1 MTVKSLNPIR
11 KAAVLAAF
19 LILGTSVPFESFGSV
34 SSAPSSGVSVKKSN
48 AKKKTQMKEKSSYMN
63 PDFAFPE
70 TVEKDASA
78 VLGKALSERN
88 GLDALRAAMQVIVA
102 RNMVSKSNFESN
114 VALLD
119 SMASILPQPYA
130 GLSALLEANLYKSL
144 YDGQS
149 WTFNQRTLPL
159 DSYPADPMSWSRDL
173 FAKKCLELIDSA
185 NGAEMSAKDM
195 PISTLSSILDNTEQ
209 AERVGLTAWDFMVYN
224 EVSLLSG
231 FATQG
236 SGGIIPFFK
245 DKPTSAATEIG
256 KCREKRD
263 GLLTALYDYRVGE
276 GKLYPLAVA
285 VCEKAE
291 IMQEPER
298 LPFLKDWCMKL
309 IDKEEGGMVLNKYYE
324 FLRNADEKGVDGML
338 ALYDAMKKWLAVYSS
353 SAYSECIKNDIAAMS
368 AKNAYLT
375 LPSAVLP
382 GEKISGTMK
391 MENMDEAYILLFK
404 VPESMAPMNGLAR
417 KDFPKKATFLHSV
430 KVTAS
435 GSIPFSEEKKVE
447 LPPLSAGYYVA
458 VPSQTPRLASNWKEE
473 VSEWQLSVVAVS
485 DIAVITSG
493 NRKEE
498 DSSRVYVVDAR
509 TQRPISGA
517 EVGVYVNDNSR
528 KLIKKGFTDADGCY
542 DTPKGNYRLRA
553 AYKGNV
559 VWQWIDF
566 HPYKSEERIVAAA
579 NILTDLSIYKPGDE
593 VNFVLVG
600 WQRNRHDNSLLKNS
614 EVSVVM
620 RDANYNPVDTLLVKT
635 DGNGRCTGKFII
647 PKNGLLGT
655 YSLLATFKDFSN
667 NSISRQSFEVAEYK
681 APGFLVELD
690 SESGLSYNA
699 GDVVKF
705 KGVVKTYSG
714 MPLGDSKIS
723 YNIEWTPWWVW
734 WRYGGDSA
742 SYGGTLVAGPDG
754 KFEIELP
761 TANLKNTRFEKGV
774 FTLSVSATSASGE
787 TQSAPDLRFSIGDGL
802 SVRPNLKERMLV
814 EGDTLKF
821 NVPVYDMLDYPVMK
835 DVEYSVTDMATGKK
849 VASGIFK
856 SPQLILAASSLPS
869 SRYRFEFNLPGDT
882 LKSNEEVAIYRK
894 GDKTPPYKTPLWL
907 PENSIVCKNGQDSI
921 EVEAGSGYSDSW
933 LLCEVSDEN
942 GFVSRGWV
950 EANGGNVKVPVK
962 APASDARIWV
972 KFIGMHDLSP
982 KTGTVVLIPES
993 QTRKLDVKAS
1003 SFRDKLTAGD
1013 KEVWKFSFSIDG
1025 VVQKGL
1031 PAMAVMSNKALNAIA
1046 PFEWRFTADD
1056 SYWSNSSYLNYNAPE
1071 MRGTNARF
1079 SILPRYKYPASPIPT
1094 WNTYSYGLAGGNY
1107 YGVRIR
1113 GLNSASR
1120 AAGSNTLMED
1130 GVVEEVLNTV
1140 HVTSAPMMMAKQEAV
1155 VPMESKSM
1163 DMDDREYEMS
1173 DEVVLTGSVGAA
1185 SMEKPRPR
1193 PVEMPLAFFMPS
1205 LVGGDDGEVEV
1216 KFDTPDFNTTWQFQ
1230 VTGYTDDLLT
1240 AGLML
1245 DAVASKPVMVQSN
1258 VPRYLRTGDK
1268 AEVSALLFNNS
1279 DGNLPLHG
1287 EIRIFDPMS
1296 GSTITSYHLGAETT
1310 APAANRKI
1318 TVEFDVPSN
1327 LSAIG
1332 IEAYAMSE
1340 KFSDGE
1346 RTLIPVLPSS
1356 TPVVESENFYM
1367 GKGSYEF
1374 SMKLPKLRKDAN
1386 VTLKYCDNPV
1396 WECVLALP
1404 SISTPDS
1411 KNILS
1416 LMRGLYANSL
1426 ALDVAEKYPKV
1437 KSGLE
1442 KALADKENLKSNLDK
1457 DSSLKTVAL
1466 ENTPWVNNAASETA
1480 RMRSLSSLF
1489 DVENAKGVI
1498 SGIMNDVKALQNSDG
1513 GWSWCPEMK
1522 SSLFM
1527 TQQAL
1532 LHFGMMKH
1540 IGCLPADAGKMVSRG
1555 LNYCDR
1561 EVYRDYIDSKKEFST
1576 VTMLNYLYIRS
1587 FFDAGNGP
1595 SGFAGLKKEALKRIA
1610 ENWKGFSIYEK
1621 ATAATLLSRS
1631 SGYEREARV
1640 ILESLNQL
1648 ASKSE
1653 TKGWWFDNLGSGFDG
1668 WPKLITT
1675 AQALEAYSEIEPAA
1689 PAVDGLRQWLVL
1701 QKETEDWGANPY
1713 TVEVIQSILSSGTDW
1728 TTSSEAP
1735 EIEIGGKKIAL
1746 PKGEV
1751 LTGLVTVSLD
1761 PKEASGKKLSVTK
1774 KSEGPS
1780 WGGVIS
1786 QYVAPMKDVK
1796 AASCDN
1802 LKVEK
1807 QLMVVADTPSGESV
1821 RKASEF
1827 KVGDR
1832 VRVTLTLTCDKD
1844 MNYVALIDE
1853 RAACMEPDDQISGYE
1868 VKDGLWM
1875 YREVR
1880 DDKTSFF
1887 ISFLPKGVNV
1897 ITYDCHIDREGDY
1910 AIGITSAQSQYS
1922 PLQSAHSSGSMI
1934 KSE

>member
-1 MTVKSLNPIR
+1 MTVKSLNPFR
-11 KAAVLAAF
+11 KAALLAAF
-19 LILGTSVPFESFGSV
+19 LILGAIVPFESYGST
-34 SSAPSSGVSVKKSN
+34 APVAGSGVSVKKGKS
-48 AKKKTQMKEKSSYMN
+48 KKKTQMKEISSFRN

-78 VLGKALSERN
+78 VLGKALPERN
-88 GLDALRAAMQVIVA
+88 GLEALRAAMQVIVA
-102 RNMVSKSNFESN
+102 RNMVSGSNFGSN

-144 YDGQS
+144 YNSQS

-159 DSYPADPMSWSRDL
+159 DSYPDDPMSWCRDL

-185 NGAEMSAKDM
+185 NEAEKPAKDM
-195 PISTLSSILDNTEQ
+195 QIATLSLILDNAEP
-209 AERVGLTAWDFMVYN
+209 AERAGLTAWDFMVYN
-224 EVSLLSG
+224 EASLLSA

-245 DKPTSAATEIG
+245 DKPTASMTEIG

-263 GLLTALYDYRVGE
+263 GLITGLYDYRVSE
-276 GKLYPLAVA
+276 GKLSPLAVA
-285 VCEKAE
+285 ICEKADV
-291 IMQEPER
+291 MPEPER
-298 LPFLKDWCMKL
+298 IPFLKGWCVKL
-309 IDKEEGGMVLNKYYE
+309 IDKEEDGPVLNKYYE
-324 FLRNADEKGVDGML
+324 FLRNDENRADKDWRE
-338 ALYDAMKKWLAVYSS
+338 LYDFMKKWVAAYPSS
-353 SAYSECIKNDIAAMS
+353 LYSEIIKYDIAAIS

-375 LPSAVLP
+375 LPSAALP
-382 GEKISGTMK
+382 GENVSGTMK

-404 VPESMAPMNGLAR
+404 VPESMAPMNGFAR
-417 KDFPKKATFLHSV
+417 KDFPKKATFLQSV

-435 GSIPFSEEKKVE
+435 GSIPFAEEKKVE

-458 VPSQTPRLASNWKEE
+458 VPSQTPRLSSNWKKE
-473 VSEWQLSVVAVS
+473 VPEWQLSVLAVS

-498 DSSRVYVVDAR
+498 GSSRVYVVDAR
-509 TQRPISGA
+509 TQHPIAGA
-517 EVGVYVNDNSR
+517 EVGIYDNDNSR
-528 KLIKKGFTDADGCY
+528 KFIKKGFTDADGCY
-542 DTPKGNYRLRA
+542 STPKGNYRLRA

-566 HPYKSEERIVAAA
+566 HPYKSEEHVVAAA
-579 NILTDLSIYKPGDE
+579 NILTDLSVYKPGDE

-600 WQRNRHDNSLLKNS
+600 WQRNRHTNSLLKNS

-620 RDANYNPVDTLLVKT
+620 RDANYNPVDTLVMNT
-635 DGNGRCTGKFII
+635 DGNGRCSGKFTI
-647 PKNGLLGT
+647 PKSGLLGT
-655 YSLLATFKDFSN
+655 YSLFATFKDFSN

-690 SESGLSYNA
+690 SESGASYNA
-699 GDVVKF
+699 GDVVRF
-705 KGVVKTYSG
+705 KGIVKTYSG

-723 YNIEWTPWWVW
+723 YNIDWTPWWVW
-734 WRYGGDSA
+734 WRYGGGNA

-754 KFEIELP
+754 RFEIELP
-761 TANLKNTRFEKGV
+761 TENLKNTRFEKGI

-787 TQSAPDLRFSIGDGL
+787 TQSAPDLRFAIGDGL
-802 SVRPNLKERMLV
+802 NVRPSLKERMLV

-821 NVPVYDMLDYPVMK
+821 NVPVYDMLDHPVAR
-835 DVEYSVTDMATGKK
+835 DVDYSVTDMATGKK
-849 VASGIFK
+849 VASGVFK
-856 SPQLILAASSLPS
+856 SPQLMLAASSLPS
-869 SRYRFEFNLPGDT
+869 ARYKFEFNLPGDT
-882 LKSNEEVAIYRK
+882 LKNTQDVAIYRK

-907 PENSIVCKNGQDSI
+907 PENSIVCKSGKDSV
-921 EVEAGSGYSDSW
+921 EVEVGSGYQGSW

-950 EANGGNVKVPVK
+950 EANGCNIKVPVK
-962 APASDARIWV
+962 TPAPDGRIWV
-972 KFIGMHDLSP
+972 KFIGMHDLSSE
-982 KTGTVVLIPES
+982 TGSVVLIPES

-1003 SFRDKLTAGD
+1003 SFRDKLTADD
-1013 KEVWKFSFSIDG
+1013 KEVWKFSFTIDG
-1025 VVQKGL
+1025 IAQKGV

-1046 PFEWRFTADD
+1046 PFEWRFAADNG
-1056 SYWSNSSYLNYNAPE
+1056 YWSNSSYLTYNAPN
-1071 MRGTNARF
+1071 MNGTNARF
-1079 SILPRYKYPASPIPT
+1079 SVLPRYKYPASPIPT
-1094 WNTYSYGLAGGNY
+1094 WNTYSYGLAGDNY

-1113 GLNSASR
+1113 GLKSASR
-1120 AAGSNTLMED
+1120 AGGDTIMED

-1140 HVTSAPMMMAKQEAV
+1140 HVTSAPMMMAKQEAES
-1155 VPMESKSM
+1155 PMENKSM
-1163 DMDDREYEMS
+1163 DMDDRVYEMS
-1173 DEVVLTGSVGAA
+1173 EETVLTGSVGAA
-1185 SMEKPRPR
+1185 SIEKPRPR
-1193 PVEMPLAFFMPS
+1193 PVEMPLAFFMPA

-1230 VTGYTDDLLT
+1230 ITGYTDDLLT

-1279 DGNLPLHG
+1279 DGDLPLHG
-1287 EIRIFDPMS
+1287 EIRIFDPVS
-1296 GSTITSYHLGAETT
+1296 GNTIASYHLGAETT

-1332 IEAYAMSE
+1332 IEAYAISE

-1346 RTLIPVLPSS
+1346 RTVIPVLPSS
-1356 TPVVESENFYM
+1356 TPVVESENFYI
-1367 GKGSYEF
+1367 GRGSSEF
-1374 SMKLPKLRKDAN
+1374 SMKLPRLRRDAN

-1416 LMRGLYANSL
+1416 LMRALYANSL
-1426 ALDVAEKYPKV
+1426 ALDVAEKYPNV
-1437 KSGLE
+1437 RSGLE
-1442 KALADKENLKSNLDK
+1442 KALADKDNLKSNLEK

-1498 SGIMNDVKALQNSDG
+1498 SGIMKDVKALQNSDG

-1527 TQQAL
+1527 TQQTL

-1540 IGCLPADAGKMVSRG
+1540 IGCLPSDAGKMVSRG

-1576 VTMLNYLYIRS
+1576 VAMLNYLYIRS
-1587 FFDAGNGP
+1587 FFDSGNGP

-1610 ENWKGFSIYEK
+1610 EEWKGFSIYEK

-1653 TKGWWFDNLGSGFDG
+1653 AKGWWFDNLRSGFDG
-1668 WPKLITT
+1668 WSKLITT

-1701 QKETEDWGANPY
+1701 QKETEDWGANSY
-1713 TVEVIQSILSSGTDW
+1713 TVEVIQSILSSGADW
-1728 TTSSEAP
+1728 TVSSEAP
-1735 EIEIGGKKIAL
+1735 EIAIGGKKIAL
-1746 PKGEV
+1746 PEGEA

-1761 PKEASGKKLSVTK
+1761 PKDASGKKLSVVK

-1807 QLMVVADTPSGESV
+1807 QLLAVTDTPAGESV

-1827 KVGDR
+1827 KVGDK

-1868 VKDGLWM
+1868 GKDGLWM

-1880 DDKTSFF
+1880 DNKSSFF
-1887 ISFLPKGVNV
+1887 IGFLPKGVNV

-1910 AIGITSAQSQYS
+1910 AIGIASAQSQYS
-1922 PLQSAHSSGSMI
+1922 PLQSAHSSGAVI
-1934 KSE
+1934 KVE